1 MSVMDSIVGSQRPLA
16 PLYRPDERF
25 EISAAGLQEWYRSD
39 CFRRVAA
46 FYTGYPERSLFSD
59 NGRAL
64 LHHLIVTL
72 RPERLLEIGTMY
84 AGTTEVLARATWEA
98 GCGHVETLDPYGAER
113 CPALIAEFM
122 PKLRERVTYRARSS
136 AIHIDQ
142 VIAGAGFYD
151 FVLIDGSH
159 ELEFAAFDLE
169 GSARVMRPNGIIVL
183 DNIEQI
189 GPRFATK
196 HFLERHPEWIDVA
209 GVVGSMAADRPL
221 DRPKPSF
228 PDSFNFVL
236 QAPPYYVVD
245 GVPRSFGAQRADRG
259 EVRGIELD
267 LAAPADGILHVQAI
281 VRTFGV
287 MPTEERSAT
296 AELAL
301 RGGAGPLKVA
311 LPEPVLSQVSDRD
324 GIDRRIELIV
334 AFTGGTLKLA
344 VPPTAYPA
352 RPR

>member
-1 MSVMDSIVGSQRPLA
+1 MGAIVGSQRPLA
-16 PLYRPDERF
+16 PLYRPKECFD
-25 EISAAGLQEWYRSD
+25 ISAAGLQEWYRSD
-39 CFRRVAA
+39 CFKRVFE
-46 FYTGYPERSLFSD
+46 FYAGYPERSLFSY

-64 LHHLIVTL
+64 LHHLIVML

-84 AGTTEVLARATWEA
+84 AGTTEVLARAVWEA
-98 GCGHVETLDPYGAER
+98 GRGHVETLDPYGAER
-113 CPALIAEFM
+113 CPALIAEFL
-122 PKLRERVTYRARSS
+122 PELRERITFRPRSS
-136 AIHIDQ
+136 AIHLDQ

-169 GSARVMRPNGIIVL
+169 GSARVMRPNGIVVL

-209 GVVGSMAADRPL
+209 DVVGTMPANRPL
-221 DRPKPSF
+221 VRPKPSF
-228 PDSFNFVL
+228 PDCFNFVL
-236 QAPPYYVVD
+236 QAPPYYVVKD
-245 GVPRSFGAQRADRG
+245 VPRSFGAQPADRG

-267 LAAPADGILHVQAI
+267 LAAPADGVLHVQAI

-287 MPTEERSAT
+287 MPTEEVSGT

-301 RGGAGPLKVA
+301 RAGPGPVKVP
-311 LPEPVLSQVSDRD
+311 LPEPVQSQVSDRD
-324 GIDRRIELIV
+324 GIDRRVELVV
-334 AFTGGTLKLA
+334 AFTGGTLKLTA
-344 VPPTAYPA
+344 PPAAYPA
-352 RPR
+352 QAR